1 MFKKIVIVE
10 PIFMEK
16 EHIEDLKDYC
26 DELIVYNENVNSE
39 EETINRINDADCV

>member
-16 EHIEDLKDYC
+16 SKIKDLKDYC
-26 DELIVYNENVNSE
+26 DELYNKYLEENK
-39 EETINRINDADCV
+39 NDR